1 MSNSAIDFL
10 EKYYGYKS
18 FRRGQE
24 SIINSII
31 DGKDV
36 LAIMPTGGGKSIC
49 YQIPALML
57 EGMTIVISPLISLMK
72 DQVDTLKDMGIKGE
86 LINSTL
92 SASEENEVINNIEN
106 GNIKILYIAPERL
119 ESMGF
124 LDVIS
129 RCNISQIAVDEAH
142 CISQWGHDFRSSYK
156 RISYFIDLLKDRPI
170 ITAFTATA
178 SEEVRED
185 IINLLRLKDPKVF
198 VTGFDR
204 ENLAINVIKGGSKK
218 SYLYNY
224 IENNKDV
231 SGIIYAATRKEVD
244 NIYEDLSSRG
254 YNVTHYHA
262 GLSEEARRTNQEG
275 FIYDRATIMIATNAF
290 GMGIDKPNIR
300 YVIHYNMPRNI
311 ESYYQEIGRAGR
323 DGEKSECTLLFAP
336 QDVQVQKYLIEH
348 SIENEERKINQYR
361 KLQQMMDF
369 VYSNECYRKYI
380 LAYFGEE
387 YDKECNNCSN
397 CLSEGDVVD
406 KTIEAQKVLSCIYRM
421 KHKFGTGMLVDVLR
435 GSKNKKV
442 LQFKFNELSTYGLM
456 KDYSAEDLKN
466 FINTL
471 ISQGY
476 ISVIEGTYPVLTL
489 NERSRN
495 VLVSK
500 EKVQLK
506 EFKVEKKVR
515 EDNELYEILRGIRQE
530 LAKENNVPPY
540 IIFGDV
546 TLKEMAI
553 KYPTNKETMLN
564 ITGVGEVKY
573 SKYGEAFEDA
583 IKEFVEEHNIVI
595 NNDIEIESKNE
606 ENDKKDNDLKLEV
619 TTDSELYDKLYKA
632 RSEFAK
638 KEKSMF
644 PQMIMSM
651 NTLKEISGRY
661 PINLEQLKDISG
673 MGPKKISSYGE
684 KIIEI
689 VNDYVI
695 QNNIQ
700 VNWCEKKR
708 KKVIIDGETRE
719 SNQISIDMLKEGI
732 NIHEVSEKI
741 ELSIST
747 ILGYVTDYIKEVG
760 DNVFDINLHEFYNDE
775 EEELIQNVCEKLGDD
790 KISVLKKELPSY
802 IKYES
807 IRAVILKKYVS

>member
-1 MSNSAIDFL
+1 MNNSAIDFL

-18 FRRGQE
+18 FRKGQE
-24 SIINSII
+24 NIINSITE
-31 DGKDV
+31 GKDV

-49 YQIPALML
+49 YQVPALML
-57 EGMTIVISPLISLMK
+57 KGMTIVISPLISLMK

-119 ESMGF
+119 ESLGF

-156 RISYFIDLLKDRPI
+156 RISHFIDLLKDRPI

-218 SYLYNY
+218 SYLYSY

-323 DGEKSECTLLFAP
+323 DGEKSECILLFAP

-397 CLSEGDVVD
+397 CLNEGDVVD
-406 KTIEAQKVLSCIYRM
+406 KTIDAQKVLSCIYRM

-442 LQFKFNELSTYGLM
+442 LQLKFDELSTYGLM

-530 LAKENNVPPY
+530 LATENKVPPY

-619 TTDSELYDKLYKA
+619 TTDSELYDKLYEA

-790 KISVLKKELPSY
+790 KISVLKKELPPY

>member
-1 MSNSAIDFL
+1 MNNSAIDFL

-24 SIINSII
+24 NIINSII

-49 YQIPALML
+49 YQVPALML

-92 SASEENEVINNIEN
+92 SAAEENEVINNIEN

-156 RISYFIDLLKDRPI
+156 RISHFIDLLKDRPI

-218 SYLYNY
+218 SYLYSY

-489 NERSRN
+489 NDRSRN

-775 EEELIQNVCEKLGDD
+775 EEELIQNICEKLGDD